1 MSIKKIHLRKL
12 LKYFYLPDR
21 ARKARLRDDIRSQI
35 RKESGYDAGGGDF
48 HTPFWTDAKAHV
60 EGRLD
65 LRAQMKLRVESNKG
79 RERLY
84 PLLAEG
90 FLGWWNE
97 KRRWRNEDFEI
108 IGESV
113 FAQLAVPE
121 LGCSVKIENLVAVKI
136 GDNTNRIIY
145 PYFAEEPVLG
155 NEAARLGLWA
165 MSEALDYQRED
176 YRILDV
182 LRGASFAP
190 RDVPY
195 AGNERA
201 LFLQKYNNLIK
212 EWELLRKE
220 Y

>member
-21 ARKARLRDDIRSQI
+21 ARKALLRDDIRSQI
-35 RKESGYDAGGGDF
+35 RKEAGYDAGGGDF

-65 LRAQMKLRVESNKG
+65 LRTQMKLRVEGNKR

-97 KRRWRNEDFEI
+97 KRRWRNENFEI
-108 IGESV
+108 IGEGV
-113 FAQLAVPE
+113 FARLPIPE
-121 LGCSVKIENLVAVKI
+121 LGCSVKIENLVAAKI
-136 GDNTNRIIY
+136 GDKTNRIIY

-176 YRILDV
+176 FRILDV

-195 AGNERA
+195 AGDERT
-201 LFLQKYNNLIK
+201 LFLQKYKSLIK
-212 EWELLRKE
+212 EWELLRNE